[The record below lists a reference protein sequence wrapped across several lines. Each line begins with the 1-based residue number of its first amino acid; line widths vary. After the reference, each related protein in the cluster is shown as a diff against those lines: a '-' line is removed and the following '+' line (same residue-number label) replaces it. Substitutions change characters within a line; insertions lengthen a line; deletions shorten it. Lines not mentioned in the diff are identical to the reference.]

1 MLLNFIIIIIF
12 LVAMVLMGLYF
23 SRRQDSTDRYFTAGR
38 SLPGWAMGIS
48 LLATLIS
55 SMTFIAFPGAGYQ
68 GNWSLLTPNF
78 MVIVAMF
85 LVVFVLIPIYRK
97 IIKVSAYE
105 YFGERFGGH
114 SIRLYSSFAFSL
126 NHFAKMGFVF
136 YLVALAIASMTG
148 WNSYTVIIVMGIIT
162 VFYTLVGGIEGVIWT
177 DVIQGILL
185 TLGVLIA
192 LGYVLF
198 LPEGGPAE
206 VVKVA
211 WAGDKFNLGS
221 TDFSFGSKTIIVLL
235 MYGFAWNFQKYS
247 ADQTVVQRYLV
258 AKSDKEAMKGVMLG
272 ALLCVPVWTLFIF
285 LGTCLWSFYQITGE
299 ALPDHIVKAEQVFPH
314 FLMTHVPMG
323 LNGLVLAAL
332 MAAAMSTLSSD
343 LNALS
348 AVGVKDYYKLFKPE
362 ANDEQMLRM
371 GRIIVII
378 CGLLCII
385 IAVFLVSSEGS
396 ALSLFYMVASIVSV
410 GLAGLFFISFMSRR
424 ANKKGVIVGIITAI
438 LFTAWATATLG
449 ENKTFDLGF
458 LNNPLHSYMIGIIGH
473 VLLVVVGYGS
483 SFLFKREESE
493 NADLTFWGWWRDRKE
508 TL

>member
-1 MLLNFIIIIIF
+1 MILNFTIVVIF

-23 SRRQDSTDRYFTAGR
+23 SRRQKSTERYFTAGR

-78 MVIVAMF
+78 MVVVAMF
-85 LVVFVLIPIYRK
+85 LVIFILVPIYRK

-105 YFGERFGGH
+105 YFGKRFGGQT
-114 SIRLYSSFAFSL
+114 IRLYSSFAFSL

-136 YLVALAIASMTG
+136 YLVALTIASMTG

-192 LGYVLF
+192 LGYVLY
-198 LPEGGPAE
+198 LPEGGPSAVINLAVE
-206 VVKVA
+206 N
-211 WAGDKFNLGS
+211 DKFNLGS
-221 TDFSFGSKTIIVLL
+221 TDWSFGSRTVIVLL

-258 AKSDKEAMKGVMLG
+258 AKSDREAIKGVTLG

-299 ALPDHIVKAEQVFPH
+299 AMPDHIVKAEQVFPY

-348 AVGVKDYYKLFKPE
+348 SVGVRDYYKLIKPE
-362 ANDEQMLRM
+362 ATDKQMLRM
-371 GRIIVII
+371 GRIIVSV
-378 CGLLCII
+378 CGLLCIV
-385 IAVFLVSSEGS
+385 IAIFLVQSEGS

-410 GLAGLFFISFMSRR
+410 GLAGLFFISFMSTR
-424 ANKKGVIVGIITAI
+424 ANRSGVITGIISAI
-438 LFTAWATATLG
+438 IFTAWATMTMG
-449 ENKTFDLGF
+449 DNKTFDLGF
-458 LNNPLHSYMIGIIGH
+458 LETPMHSYMIGIIGH
-473 VLLVVVGYGS
+473 VLLVVVGYGA
-483 SFLFKREESE
+483 SFFFKKTASE
-493 NADLTFWGWWRDRKE
+493 DVSLTFWGWKKQQTSSE
-508 TL
+508 